1 MINREKREQKTKNW
15 LKPNGDGTQKRR
27 IIEDSGNRIL
37 TG

>member
-1 MINREKREQKTKNW
+1 MINRGKEGTKTKNR

-27 IIEDSGNRIL
+27 ILEDSGNRIL